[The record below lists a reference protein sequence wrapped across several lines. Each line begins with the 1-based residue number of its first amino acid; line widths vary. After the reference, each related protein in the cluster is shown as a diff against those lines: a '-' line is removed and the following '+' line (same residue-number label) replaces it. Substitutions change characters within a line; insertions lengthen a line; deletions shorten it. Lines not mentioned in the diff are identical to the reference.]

1 MSSEG
6 PFSRRSDPI
15 SMRRSTSA
23 VRGGS
28 PSIGEL
34 VDQFSRLNT
43 MVMDRMNQM
52 VLDALQP
59 AVATG
64 SRKRPQRSPKGA
76 PDDCCDSCYR
86 DDCDCRCCI
95 GDADYVIYARLG
107 EVRILPIRI
116 ENQRRRERVIN
127 LEFSGWS
134 RRGGGKAPIQTQI
147 QPEGEFTLPPC
158 SEREVRLRVDI
169 SQGSDNPDV
178 PGRIPDVDECVVLY
192 GDLRVEGCDIRPVRL
207 ALALLP
213 YDCDPFVVECGC
225 NCC

>member
-1 MSSEG
+1 MRSEG
-6 PFSRRSDPI
+6 PFSRRMDPI
-15 SMRRSTSA
+15 STRRSTSA

-59 AVATG
+59 AVESG
-64 SRKRPQRSPKGA
+64 RRKRPQRSP
-76 PDDCCDSCYR
+76 DDCCDSCSR

-95 GDADYVIYARLG
+95 GDADYVLYARLG

-116 ENQRRRERVIN
+116 ENQRHREREIN

-134 RRGGGKAPIQTQI
+134 RRGGGKTPIQTQI
-147 QPEGEFTLPPC
+147 QPEGRFTIPAC
-158 SEREVRLRVDI
+158 GEREVRLRVDI
-169 SQGSDNPDV
+169 IPGQDSPDV
-178 PGRIPDVDECVVLY
+178 PGRIPDVDECLVLY
-192 GDLRVEGCDIRPVRL
+192 GDLRVEGCDIRPVRI

-225 NCC
+225 TCC